1 VTEFTS
7 NATAAVESNMIPHKT
22 IERLCSYRRI
32 LFRWHLRGKERFHS
46 HELALE
52 ASITAAQVRRDL
64 MSLNTIGTPK
74 NGYLT
79 ANIIEEL
86 GIILEGAEEQKVVL
100 VGAGKLGNAILSY
113 FAGRRP
119 NIRIVAA
126 FDSDPAKVGKLAACP
141 CLPLSELEQAV
152 RQYDALVGI
161 LTVPGSAA
169 QQIATTLVAAGI
181 RAIINFSPSKLKV
194 PEGVYVE
201 DIDISISLEKSAYFG
216 RMLKA
221 GSGQGRTGDRPA
233 SSSQGSAQG
242 EAMKRVLCIDDDRDV
257 IESYQAVLKQAGYEV
272 AVAFDG
278 DSGLEEARSHRPD
291 LIILDVMMKDSTE
304 GFHVAY
310 ALRADATLQDV
321 PILMLT
327 AVSSEWNMKFDKDK
341 DGAYLP
347 VDAFVDKPVAP
358 HSLLSAVQRLLSLP
372 KDQINMQGI
381 ER

>member
-1 VTEFTS
+1 MKS
-7 NATAAVESNMIPHKT
+7 SMIPKKT

-32 LFRWHLRGKERFHS
+32 LFSWHLRGKERFYS
-46 HELALE
+46 HDLAE
-52 ASITAAQVRRDL
+52 DVGITAAQVRRDL

-74 NGYLT
+74 NGYVT

-86 GIILEGAEEQKVVL
+86 GIIIEGAEEQKVVL
-100 VGAGKLGNAILSY
+100 VGAGNLGNAILSY

-119 NIRIVAA
+119 NLRIVAA
-126 FDSDPAKVGKLAACP
+126 FDRDSDKVGKSVASCP
-141 CLPLSELEQAV
+141 CLPLTELAQTV
-152 RQYDALVGI
+152 RQYDALIGI

-169 QQIATTLVAAGI
+169 QETADALIGAGV
-181 RAIINFSPSKLKV
+181 RAILNFTPAKVKV
-194 PEGVYVE
+194 PDGVYIE
-201 DIDISISLEKSAYFG
+201 DMDISIALEKSAYFG

-221 GSGQGRTGDRPA
+221 NDGRGQESDRTASNARGRSP
-233 SSSQGSAQG
+233 G
-242 EAMKRVLCIDDDRDV
+242 EPMKRILCIDDDRDV
-257 IESYQAVLKQAGYEV
+257 IESYQAILTQEGYDV

-278 DSGLEEARSHRPD
+278 DTGLREAKSHKPD
-291 LIILDVMMKDSTE
+291 LIILDVMMKSSTE

-310 ALRADATLQDV
+310 ALRADAALQEV

-341 DGAYLP
+341 DGSFLP

-358 HSLLSAVQRLLSLP
+358 NSLLSSVKRLLTLP
-372 KDQINMQGI
+372 KEQINMHGS